1 MTSPRTRP
9 ETGPET
15 SPQTASRGRRSSSRS
30 VRRVAA
36 GLLLTLALVVGV
48 AAIVVGSPLLVPGV
62 VAAMVVTA
70 VAAGLLNEETTRVR
84 RDWARDRAVRAHQT
98 TREATVRSREHTVFA
113 DHMAATVRAGRAEI
127 ERLLGELAVSAA
139 ALAEAERAY
148 EEAVR
153 RGDALESDVEEL
165 RRVLESTRVELRA
178 AQDEL
183 AASRAAEVETRT
195 ELLAWQQGDESRR
208 YA

>member
-1 MTSPRTRP
+1 MTSPR
-9 ETGPET
+9 
-15 SPQTASRGRRSSSRS
+15 SSSDSASRGRRSTSRS

-36 GLLLTLALVVGV
+36 GLLLVLALVAGV

-62 VAAMVVTA
+62 VAAMVATA
-70 VAAGLLNEETTRVR
+70 VAATLLNEETTRVR
-84 RDWARDRAVRAHQT
+84 RDWARDRAVRAHQS

-113 DHMAATVRAGRAEI
+113 DHMAATVRAGRDEI

-148 EEAVR
+148 EDAVQ
-153 RGDALESDVEEL
+153 RGDALQSEVEDLQRTLEATRLEL
-165 RRVLESTRVELRA
+165 RTT
-178 AQDEL
+178 QDQL
-183 AASRAAEVETRT
+183 AASQAAELETRT